1 MSAETLCVVPVR
13 GPIDQRAFLR
23 VPYDLYRDDP
33 HWAAPI
39 RWAERRRWSAKHNAS
54 LRSRWVQCFVARRG
68 TRVVGRIAAVVDEAF
83 AERWMPGAGFFGF
96 FECEE
101 DIDAAAA
108 LFSAAEAALRER
120 GRSCVIGPINLTT
133 HDEVGLLV
141 EGFGMRPT
149 VLSPYNPPYYPALV
163 EESGYGAF
171 RDYHAFLWR
180 PQQSQGA
187 VISRLE
193 RAAARRAGVFGQV
206 RLRPANVARWD
217 EEVRSLHAVYNE
229 AFADLWGFVPI
240 SLDEFAERAASFR
253 PFFRPELLIIAEAE
267 ARAVG
272 FALLLPDINEVLAP
286 LRGRLLPFGW
296 FRLMRAIPRIRSGRF
311 ILIGVAPEFASRG
324 LAPVLAAEIQAAG
337 RRLGLDPV
345 EISLV
350 AGANR
355 AMQRVIEAFGCPHTK
370 TFRLY
375 RKSLV
380 PDVAPTPYTA
390 RE

>member
-1 MSAETLCVVPVR
+1 
-13 GPIDQRAFLR
+13 
-23 VPYDLYRDDP
+23 
-33 HWAAPI
+33 
-39 RWAERRRWSAKHNAS
+39 
-54 LRSRWVQCFVARRG
+54 
-68 TRVVGRIAAVVDEAF
+68 
-83 AERWMPGAGFFGF
+83 
-96 FECEE
+96 
-101 DIDAAAA
+101 
-108 LFSAAEAALRER
+108 
-120 GRSCVIGPINLTT
+120 
-133 HDEVGLLV
+133 
-141 EGFGMRPT
+141 
-149 VLSPYNPPYYPALV
+149 
-163 EESGYGAF
+163 
-171 RDYHAFLWR
+171 
-180 PQQSQGA
+180 
-187 VISRLE
+187 
-193 RAAARRAGVFGQV
+193 
-206 RLRPANVARWD
+206 
-217 EEVRSLHAVYNE
+217 VRSLHAVYNE

-350 AGANR
+350 AGVRSLHAVYNEAFADLWGFVPISLDEFAERAASFRPFFRPELLIIAEAEARAVGFALLLPDINEVLAPLRGRLLPFGWFRLMRAIPRIRSGRFILIGVAPEFASRGLAPVLAAEIQDAGRRLGLDPVEISLVAGANR